1 MSIQKNTSRPN
12 LPWIVRWVEGGKH
25 RSKSFKSKVLA
36 TAFDNQRRHDLSKG
50 IYISMDEQKVLFAEY
65 AQRYMKIGNRGQ
77 STLTRD
83 EGILRKHVYPSLGQ
97 MKIHTIRRSD
107 IQALVDKWVANGLK
121 RRTIDRHVAVLS
133 AIFRLAEADGVIA
146 KNPVIKI
153 SRPPSEPPH
162 RRVLDSEEI
171 QRLLGELPTEYRA
184 VVYVALETGMRW
196 SELQRLN
203 IEDFNT
209 FGQRLVIK
217 KSKTAAGVRTIPIS
231 ETAISLI
238 NDLLKSSWRT
248 GADSSEPLFIS
259 HSVERST
266 GRLAGSRLNY
276 SNFRSRIFKPAAE
289 NAGIPEL
296 AFHDLRRTSATLLV
310 SQGTSP
316 KVTQERLGH
325 ADIRT
330 TMNMYAQGTN
340 QDHRVALKGLQAT
353 LTATETPSDI
363 LKDA

>member
-50 IYISMDEQKVLFAEY
+50 VYISMDEQKVLFAEY
-65 AQRYMKIGNRGQ
+65 AQRYMEAGNRGE
-77 STLTRD
+77 LTRKRD

-107 IQALVDKWVANGLK
+107 IQGLVDKWVATGLK

-133 AIFRLAEADGVIA
+133 AIFRLAEADGIIA
-146 KNPVIKI
+146 KNPVVKI
-153 SRPPSEPPH
+153 SRPPSQAPH

-171 QRLLGELPTEYRA
+171 QRLQGELPAEYRA
-184 VVYVALETGMRW
+184 LVYVALETGMRW
-196 SELQRLN
+196 GELQRLN
-203 IEDFNT
+203 IEDFDT
-209 FGQRLVIK
+209 FGKRLVIK

-231 ETAISLI
+231 ATAISLI
-238 NDLLKSSWRT
+238 NDLLKASWRT
-248 GADSSEPLFIS
+248 GANSSEPLFIS
-259 HSVERST
+259 HSVDRST

-276 SNFRSRIFKPAAE
+276 SNFRSRIFKSAAKK
-289 NAGIPEL
+289 AGLPEL
-296 AFHDLRRTSATLLV
+296 TFHDLRRTSATLLV

-316 KVTQERLGH
+316 KVTQERMGH
-325 ADIRT
+325 THIAT
-330 TMNMYAQGTN
+330 TLDMYAQGTS
-340 QDHRVALKGLQAT
+340 QDHQVALKGLEAT

-363 LKDA
+363 RKEA

>member
-50 IYISMDEQKVLFAEY
+50 VYISIDEQKVLFAEY
-65 AQRYMKIGNRGQ
+65 AQRYMEAGNRGE
-77 STLTRD
+77 LTRKRD
-83 EGILRKHVYPSLGQ
+83 EGILRKHAYPSLGQ

-107 IQALVDKWVANGLK
+107 IQGLVDKWVATGLK

-133 AIFRLAEADGVIA
+133 AIFRLAEADGFIA
-146 KNPVIKI
+146 KNPVVKI
-153 SRPPSEPPH
+153 SRPAAEAPH

-171 QRLLGELPTEYRA
+171 QRLLGELPAEYRA
-184 VVYVALETGMRW
+184 LVYVALETGMRW

-203 IEDFNT
+203 IEDFDT
-209 FGQRLVIK
+209 FGKRLVIK

-231 ETAISLI
+231 ATAISLI
-238 NDLLKSSWRT
+238 NDLLKASWRT
-248 GADSSEPLFIS
+248 GANSSEPLFIT

-266 GRLAGSRLNY
+266 GRLVGSRLNY
-276 SNFRSRIFKPAAE
+276 SNFRSRIFKAAAE

-296 AFHDLRRTSATLLV
+296 TFHDLRRTSATLLV

-316 KVTQERLGH
+316 KVVQERMGH
-325 ADIRT
+325 THYGT
-330 TMNMYAQGTN
+330 TMDMYAQGTK
-340 QDHRVALKGLQAT
+340 QDHQAALQGLQAT
-353 LTATETPSDI
+353 LTATETPSAI
-363 LKDA
+363 RKEA